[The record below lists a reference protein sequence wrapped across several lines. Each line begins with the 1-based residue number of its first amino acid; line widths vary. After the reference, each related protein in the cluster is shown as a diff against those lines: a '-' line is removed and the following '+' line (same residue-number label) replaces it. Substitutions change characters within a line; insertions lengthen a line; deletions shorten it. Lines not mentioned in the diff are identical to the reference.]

1 MMNKGL
7 FAAATKAITNNV
19 TEDKV
24 KLSNDEFIARY
35 PAGARV
41 RNVTLTK
48 SKEGDEFA
56 IVVFDDEYI
65 FGGKMITDAVRMV
78 LEYTNLPE
86 QYLAENTVILKLEKK
101 FKKSGDGEYFVP
113 TFIEQ

>member
-7 FAAATKAITNNV
+7 FAAVTKAISNNV
-19 TEDKV
+19 TEGKT
-24 KLSNDEFIARY
+24 KLSNDEFIAKY
-35 PAGARV
+35 PNGARV

-56 IVVFDDEYI
+56 IVVLDDEYI

-86 QYLAENTVILKLEKK
+86 QYLTENAVVLKLEKK
-101 FKKSGDGEYFVP
+101 FKKNGDGEYFVP
-113 TFIEQ
+113 EFIEQ